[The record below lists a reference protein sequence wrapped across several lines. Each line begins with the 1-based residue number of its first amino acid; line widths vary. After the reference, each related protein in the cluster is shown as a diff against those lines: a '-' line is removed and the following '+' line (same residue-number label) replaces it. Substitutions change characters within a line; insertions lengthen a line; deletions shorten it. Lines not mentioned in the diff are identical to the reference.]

1 MTACRDKAQF
11 DYADRLPSP
20 QELAKLEPVLNL
32 SLPERRAVR
41 TAPIIFKELAP
52 SPLEILESF

>member
-20 QELAKLEPVLNL
+20 QELAKLEPVLTYPL
-32 SLPERRAVR
+32 QSMSGRRHYCSHYNSRSWLQV
-41 TAPIIFKELAP
+41 L
-52 SPLEILESF
+52 

>member
-32 SLPERRAVR
+32 SLPEHER
-41 TAPIIFKELAP
+41 TSSGLL
-52 SPLEILESF
+52 PLFSRSSFQVL